1 MTTAKE
7 VTALLRTSTG
17 RKPDKDSVEQVMAQ
31 LQAGEAA
38 MHICE
43 WTDMR
48 KKFGESMIAV
58 ITNQR
63 IMWYRSRTKP
73 TWVSMRLGDVAS
85 VHKISRKEW
94 FVFPFTDLV
103 VVGKDGTRFQW
114 VEMHNQ
120 LDPCLAA
127 IEKARKTAGTI

>member
-1 MTTAKE
+1 VTTVEA
-7 VTALLRTSTG
+7 VTALFRTSIG
-17 RKPDKDSVEQVMAQ
+17 REPDKDSVEQVMAQ

-38 MHICE
+38 THICE

-73 TWVSMRLGDVAS
+73 TWVSMRVGDVAS

-94 FVFPFTDLV
+94 IVFPFTDLV
-103 VVGKDGTRFQW
+103 VVGKDGTTFQW

-127 IEKARKTAGTI
+127 IEEARKATGAI